1 MPDDIRR
8 YLAFVQRVEA
18 ERKAYEARLSN
29 ILIRLIPS
37 LMMPNFDE
45 DHVQGLDPQ
54 VVSMYNRTAQEYAM
68 AGRRFQ
74 VAAGRIGVPLSCRV
88 LHINYSYALSRNP
101 VIITETARRL
111 VNGDYGGLH
120 QMLGTVGADINQKF
134 DTADSELERICNQ
147 YSMRKPFSIGNGPA
161 GGGNLFGF

>member
-29 ILIRLIPS
+29 LLIRLIPS
-37 LMMPNFDE
+37 LMMPKFDE
-45 DHVQGLDPQ
+45 DSVQGLDPQ
-54 VVSMYNRTAQEYAM
+54 LVTMYNRTAQEYAM

-74 VAAGRIGVPLSCRV
+74 AAAGRIGVPPSCRV
-88 LHINYSYALSRNP
+88 LHLNYSYALSRNP
-101 VIITETARRL
+101 VIILETGRRL

-120 QMLGTVGADINQKF
+120 QMLGTVGADVNSKF
-134 DTADSELERICNQ
+134 DTADNELERICDQ
-147 YSMRKPFSIGNGPA
+147 YNMRKPFQIGNGRT
-161 GGGNLFGF
+161 GGSLFGF